1 MDSDKQQLLKLLYN
15 TLSMCSKQ
23 NLNYEHF
30 LINMTIESIEKKA
43 PKIQQKTIPKVK
55 NSDSQL
61 IKIYMD
67 KIKNDK
73 EQNE

>member
-30 LINMTIESIEKKA
+30 LINMTIESIEKEV
-43 PKIQQKTIPKVK
+43 PKIQQKTIPKIK